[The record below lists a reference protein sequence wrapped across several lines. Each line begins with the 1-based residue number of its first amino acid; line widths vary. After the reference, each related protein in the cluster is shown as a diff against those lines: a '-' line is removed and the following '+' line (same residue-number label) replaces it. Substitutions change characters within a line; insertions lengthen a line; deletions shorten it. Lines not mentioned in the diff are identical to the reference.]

1 MIWGSLSLFL
11 SLASKAEWQ
20 YMGYRFRWGDLKT
33 HLPRS
38 GRYTLL
44 DKSEDRRGA
53 EGHYSP
59 ALIHSQQAPECPR
72 CDKMLGDVGLGIG
85 NRPPDGHSMG

>member
-1 MIWGSLSLFL
+1 
-11 SLASKAEWQ
+11 
-20 YMGYRFRWGDLKT
+20 MGYRFRWGDLKT

-72 CDKMLGDVGLGIG
+72 CDKMLDDVGVGIG
-85 NRPPDGHSMG
+85 NRPPDGHSKG